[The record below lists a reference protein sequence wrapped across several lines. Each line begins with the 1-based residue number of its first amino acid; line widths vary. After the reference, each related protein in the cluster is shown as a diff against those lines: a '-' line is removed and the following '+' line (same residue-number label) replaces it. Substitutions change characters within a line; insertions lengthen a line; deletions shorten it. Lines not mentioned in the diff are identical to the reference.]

1 MKKIEVSLVAI
12 WAITTA
18 VLGAAVVRTAPDVS
32 LQTAQGEEVRLASF
46 KGKVVL
52 VDFWAS
58 WCVPCQ
64 ASFPALDALYR
75 ELEPSGLAVLAVNVD
90 ERRKDADL
98 FLVAHPHVMPVFFDP
113 KGESPK
119 AFKVEG
125 MPTSFLIDRAGVIRF
140 THTGYSGDVAQ
151 RYRQEISLLLSE
163 H

>member
-1 MKKIEVSLVAI
+1 MNKIRVVLIVVCTTA
-12 WAITTA
+12 TA
-18 VLGAAVVRTAPDVS
+18 VLIAAAVRTAPDISV
-32 LQTAQGEEVRLASF
+32 QTAQGDAVRLASF
-46 KGKVVL
+46 KGNVVL

-75 ELEPSGLAVLAVNVD
+75 ELQPRGLDVLAINVD

-98 FLVAHPHVMPVFFDP
+98 FLAAHPHTMPVFFDP

-119 AFKVEG
+119 AFKVKG

-140 THTGYSGDVAQ
+140 THTGYSADVAQ
-151 RYRQEISLLLSE
+151 RYREEISLLLSE